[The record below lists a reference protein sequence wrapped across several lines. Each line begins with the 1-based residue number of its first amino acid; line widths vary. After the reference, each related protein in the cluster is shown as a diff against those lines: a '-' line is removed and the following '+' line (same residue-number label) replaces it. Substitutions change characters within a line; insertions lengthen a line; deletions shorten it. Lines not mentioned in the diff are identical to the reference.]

1 MELNLSKIFGNLK
14 EIGCKSPT
22 VVGINR
28 TFGSAE
34 LFGRTVVAELL
45 QFLLLQKFCFA
56 EHAELIYLLFI
67 AGHHQG

>member
-1 MELNLSKIFGNLK
+1 MEFKFSKIFGNLK
-14 EIGCKSPT
+14 GIGCKFPT

-34 LFGRTVVAELL
+34 LLGRTVVAELL
-45 QFLLLQKFCFA
+45 QFGLLQNFCFA
-56 EHAELIYLLFI
+56 EHAELISLLFI

>member
-1 MELNLSKIFGNLK
+1 MELNLRKILGSLK
-14 EIGCKSPT
+14 GIGCSPT
-22 VVGINR
+22 AVEINR

-34 LFGRTVVAELL
+34 LLGRTVVAELL
-45 QFLLLQKFCFA
+45 QFLLIQKFCFA